1 MQIKVNGK
9 DYVYFNDVV
18 INTQLDSV
26 ASTFTFLGYYD
37 QSNPLHVELFKPLSY
52 ARVEFFD
59 EDHADNAN
67 KGLISTGTIVHWAF
81 KSSPEPNLVQLSG
94 YSLPGVL
101 DDCQIPYKAYPLETD
116 NGTLAQIGNKLCTLF
131 NIKQVVY
138 DIVSKEAGQLIPK
151 TVAKIDETI
160 KDYLCKIANQKNV
173 VVSHDIHGNLILY
186 RPDVKAPV
194 KLSLNQQNTL
204 TMELDVDGTKIHSEI
219 TTIRQPTR
227 GNNPKDTFIYE
238 ENKLN
243 NINPDSPGGKVF
255 KISSIDTVKNPLVN
269 TYRPYVDRLTSGT
282 FYDTHRAA
290 LNMRAAELKNI
301 RVSFALDYWAP
312 ISIGDIIEVINP
324 EIFINNKVKMVLEST
339 VIQESSTRKTMTGS
353 LVLLETF
360 TGDEPQNIF

>member
-1 MQIKVNGK
+1 MKIKVNGK
-9 DYVYFNDVV
+9 DYIYFNDVV
-18 INTQLDSV
+18 INTPLDSV
-26 ASTFTFLGYYD
+26 ASTFTFLGFYD
-37 QSNPLHVELFKPLSY
+37 QTNPLHVELFKPLSY

-59 EDHADNAN
+59 EDRAGSAN

-81 KSSPEPNLVQLSG
+81 KSSSEPNLVQLSG

-116 NGTLAQIGNKLCTLF
+116 NGTLEQIGNKLCGLF
-131 NIKQVVY
+131 NIKQIVY
-138 DIVSKEAGQLIPK
+138 NIVSKEAAQLIPK

-160 KDYLCKIANQKNV
+160 KNYLCKVANQKNV

-186 RPDVKAPV
+186 RPDITAPI

-204 TMELDVDGTKIHSEI
+204 TMELEVDGTKIHSEI

-227 GNNPKDTFIYE
+227 GNGGNDVTDE
-238 ENKLN
+238 VN
-243 NINPDSPGGKVF
+243 NSQVNNPDAPGGKVF
-255 KISSIDTVKNPLVN
+255 KISSIDTVYNRLVN
-269 TYRPYVDRLTSGT
+269 TYRPYVDRLTNGT

-290 LNMRAAELKNI
+290 LNMRASQLKNI
-301 RVSFALDYWAP
+301 RVTFALNYWAP

-360 TGDEPQNIF
+360 TGDEPQNIFG